1 MNKYTSKQLKYD
13 LLLLIIIVVWGV
25 NFPILKHVLE
35 VMHPFVINIFRFT
48 ASILAILF
56 IYALQKNSFLNWGV
70 IKSRFFSFL
79 LLGLL
84 GYFLYQLF
92 FILGINNTTAGN
104 SAIIMASSPVWTA
117 VVAITFYKEKLTRAA
132 WIGLVL
138 SVAGAIYVSLS
149 GENRISLNRD
159 LIIGNTLI
167 LAASICW
174 GAYTAFSK
182 PATQF
187 IDAKGIT
194 LIGLI
199 ISFPFNLLLAIPH
212 MDDIMWGE
220 LNWLFW
226 LAIVYSG
233 ALSTGLAVVAWT
245 YSVQKVGATHT
256 AVFGNL
262 VPFVALVASYFIL
275 QEHIQPDQLLGGS
288 LIVGGL
294 ILMRLNR

>member
-1 MNKYTSKQLKYD
+1 M
-13 LLLLIIIVVWGV
+13 IIVVWGV

-35 VMHPFVINIFRFT
+35 VMHPFVLNIFRFT
-48 ASILAILF
+48 ASIAAILLV
-56 IYALQKNSFLNWGV
+56 YALQKQSPLNWSAL
-70 IKSRFFSFL
+70 KPHAFSFI

-117 VVAITFYKEKLTRAA
+117 VVAIAFYKEKLTRNA

-138 SVAGAIYVSLS
+138 SVAGAIYVSIS
-149 GENRISLNRD
+149 GENKISLDRD
-159 LIIGNTLI
+159 LIIGNALI
-167 LAASICW
+167 LGAAICW

-194 LIGLI
+194 LMGLI
-199 ISFPFNLLLAIPH
+199 ISFPFNLFLALPH
-212 MDDIMWGE
+212 MSDIIWGE
-220 LNWLFW
+220 LNWLIW
-226 LAIVYSG
+226 LAILYSG

-262 VPFVALVASYFIL
+262 VPFIALVASYFIL
-275 QEHIQPDQLLGGS
+275 GEHIQPVQLVGGS

>member
-1 MNKYTSKQLKYD
+1 M
-13 LLLLIIIVVWGV
+13 IIVVWGV
-25 NFPILKHVLE
+25 NFPILKYVLE
-35 VMHPFVINIFRFT
+35 VMHPFVVNIFRFI
-48 ASILAILF
+48 ASIAAILLVF
-56 IYALQKNSFLNWGV
+56 AFRKQSPLNWNAL
-70 IKSRFFSFL
+70 KSHLFSFV

-92 FILGINNTTAGN
+92 FVLGIDNTTAGN

-117 VVAITFYKEKLTRAA
+117 IVAIAFYKEKLTRNA

-138 SVAGAIYVSLS
+138 SVSGAIYVSIS
-149 GENRISLNRD
+149 GENKISFDRD
-159 LIIGNTLI
+159 LIMGNALI

-194 LIGLI
+194 LIGLV
-199 ISFPFNLLLAIPH
+199 ISFPFNFLLALPH
-212 MDDIMWGE
+212 MDGILWGE
-220 LNWLFW
+220 LNWVIW
-226 LAIVYSG
+226 LAILYSG

-262 VPFVALVASYFIL
+262 VPFIALVASYFIL
-275 QEHIQPDQLLGGS
+275 GEHIQPVQLVGGS

>member
-1 MNKYTSKQLKYD
+1 M
-13 LLLLIIIVVWGV
+13 IIVVWGV
-25 NFPILKHVLE
+25 NFPVLKHVLE
-35 VMHPFVINIFRFT
+35 VMHPFVLNVFRFI
-48 ASILAILF
+48 ASIAAILLVILF
-56 IYALQKNSFLNWGV
+56 QNKPLLNWSTL
-70 IKSRFFSFL
+70 KSHLFSFL

-92 FILGINNTTAGN
+92 FILGIKNTTAGN

-117 VVAITFYKEKLTRAA
+117 LVAITLYKEKLKRYA
-132 WIGLVL
+132 WLGLTL

-149 GENRISLNRD
+149 GDNTISLDANS
-159 LIIGNTLI
+159 IISNAFI
-167 LAASICW
+167 LGAAICW

-182 PATQF
+182 PATRYV
-187 IDAKGIT
+187 DAKGLT
-194 LIGLI
+194 LIGLV
-199 ISFPFNLLLAIPH
+199 ISFPFNFLLAIPH
-212 MDDIMWGE
+212 LGDTMWEE
-220 LNWLFW
+220 LNWLIW
-226 LAIVYSG
+226 LAILYSG

-262 VPFVALVASYFIL
+262 VPFIALVASYFIL
-275 QEHIQPDQLLGGS
+275 QEQIQPVQLVGGS